1 MAIEFFDDSNGIADV
16 PGFRTGAA
24 ACNLRGNA
32 DTARLDVAVIF
43 SEKPCT
49 AAGAFTTNDV
59 KAAPVY
65 VSQAHLRGAAAG
77 TPMRGIVATSGNANA
92 CTGEQGMKDAA
103 AMCAL
108 AAEACGVSP
117 EQFFVCS
124 TGRIGVNL
132 PMEKMARGIAEAA
145 KNLSRDPAESRRAA
159 DAILTSDTRRKTCTA
174 KFSVGGKTVTVAGMA
189 KGAGMIEPGMATMF
203 GLIATDA
210 EIAQPLL
217 QKCLW
222 NAVGQSFNCVTVDGD
237 MSTNDTVLVLAD
249 GESGVR
255 VSEDDAGTL
264 ALFKEALE
272 AVTFALAR
280 KIVVDGE
287 KISRVVT
294 LRVFGARSAAD
305 ANRIARSI
313 GNSLLV
319 KASWCGGD
327 PNWGRLLCAAGY
339 AKCGIDQ
346 TKIDLFY
353 DDVPVFLKGEL
364 QAQNEAAWRRVV
376 REKEFE
382 IRMYLNLGVH
392 DYRLIST
399 DLTEAYVDFN
409 KGE

>member
-1 MAIEFFDDSNGIADV
+1 M
-16 PGFRTGAA
+16 
-24 ACNLRGNA
+24 
-32 DTARLDVAVIF
+32 
-43 SEKPCT
+43 
-49 AAGAFTTNDV
+49 
-59 KAAPVY
+59 
-65 VSQAHLRGAAAG
+65 
-77 TPMRGIVATSGNANA
+77 
-92 CTGEQGMKDAA
+92 
-103 AMCAL
+103 
-108 AAEACGVSP
+108 
-117 EQFFVCS
+117 
-124 TGRIGVNL
+124 
-132 PMEKMARGIAEAA
+132 
-145 KNLSRDPAESRRAA
+145 
-159 DAILTSDTRRKTCTA
+159 
-174 KFSVGGKTVTVAGMA
+174 
-189 KGAGMIEPGMATMF
+189 
-203 GLIATDA
+203 
-210 EIAQPLL
+210 
-217 QKCLW
+217 
-222 NAVGQSFNCVTVDGD
+222 
-237 MSTNDTVLVLAD
+237 
-249 GESGVR
+249 
-255 VSEDDAGTL
+255 
-264 ALFKEALE
+264 
-272 AVTFALAR
+272 AR
-280 KIVVDGE
+280 KIVGDGE

-353 DDVPVFLKGEL
+353 NDVPVFLKGEL

>member
-1 MAIEFFDDSNGIADV
+1 MAIEFFDDSNGISDV

-108 AAEACGVSP
+108 AAEACGASP

-264 ALFKEALE
+264 ALFKEALN

-280 KIVVDGE
+280 KIVGDGE

-353 DDVPVFLKGEL
+353 NDVPVFLKGEL

>member
-1 MAIEFFDDSNGIADV
+1 MKYFIC
-16 PGFRTGAA
+16 THGATKSSA
-24 ACNLRGNA
+24 
-32 DTARLDVAVIF
+32 
-43 SEKPCT
+43 
-49 AAGAFTTNDV
+49 
-59 KAAPVY
+59 
-65 VSQAHLRGAAAG
+65 GAAAG

-145 KNLSRDPAESRRAA
+145 KNLSRDPAESLRAA

-280 KIVVDGE
+280 KIVGDGE

-382 IRMYLNLGVH
+382 IRMHLNLGVH

>member
-32 DTARLDVAVIF
+32 DTARPDVAVIF

-145 KNLSRDPAESRRAA
+145 KNLSRDPAESLRAA

-280 KIVVDGE
+280 KIVGDGE

-353 DDVPVFLKGEL
+353 NDVPVFLKGEL